1 MKRFKKLI
9 LEEIE
14 KRGLKVAPL
23 FLENKI
29 YVDHSGKSWL
39 VESINEDE
47 VVATCQEDETT
58 QTFSATEFAKD
69 INQEATEQANDV
81 KTNENK
87 IDGVVQ
93 KLQQIGLESIS
104 AGQKMCDESEEGSK
118 EHQDGKEKIANG
130 HAILAQAEE
139 LKKQAGSKA
148 QLSMA
153 QQISQFEDAKKT
165 IETGQSVV
173 EQSQLIINDI
183 EDITNDNVEQVRV
196 VVEKCKNLIEQ
207 GCKDV
212 VKGCQKQAPETRV
225 SQQNGNQTL
234 RGEVV
239 EQMEILTK
247 QAEELQIKAEQFI
260 GQCGDSESS
269 KAKDAAIV
277 SQNAREIKEQAQKA
291 IAATQQIDAQG
302 QATNQEQEEAETQ
315 DEQEVEVAQPEETN
329 QEKTEETNQE
339 KTKEEAVDVQAQVK
353 DSLQQL
359 SNEVDAVKTE
369 QELDPEANEQV
380 SHDIEN
386 LEKTVADAQD
396 VCEQESFD
404 QELAEEKVEEIKA
417 QIKKLSQSAQKQKV
431 VLGQSKTS
439 VKNIGDKIKKLSQ
452 SVEKIQGILTKQQC
466 QDGECQNDEDQE

>member
-29 YVDHSGKSWL
+29 YVDHAGKSWL
-39 VESINEDE
+39 VESVNEDE
-47 VVATCQEDETT
+47 VVVTCQDDETT

-139 LKKQAGSKA
+139 LKKQAGSKVR
-148 QLSMA
+148 LSMA

-165 IETGQSVV
+165 IEIGQSVV

-260 GQCGDSESS
+260 GQCGDSESN

-302 QATNQEQEEAETQ
+302 QVTNQEQEEAETQDVQ

-329 QEKTEETNQE
+329 QEKTEEET
-339 KTKEEAVDVQAQVK
+339 VDVQAQVK

-386 LEKTVADAQD
+386 LEKAVADAQD

-439 VKNIGDKIKKLSQ
+439 VKSIGDKIAKLSQ

>member
-29 YVDHSGKSWL
+29 YVDHAGKSWL
-39 VESINEDE
+39 VESVNEDE
-47 VVATCQEDETT
+47 VVATCQDNETT

-104 AGQKMCDESEEGSK
+104 AGQKICDESEEGSK

-153 QQISQFEDAKKT
+153 QQISQFEDSKKT
-165 IETGQSVV
+165 IESGQAVV

-183 EDITNDNVEQVRV
+183 EDISNENVEQVRV
-196 VVEKCKNLIEQ
+196 VIEKCKNLIEQ
-207 GCKDV
+207 GCKAV
-212 VKGCQKQAPETRV
+212 VQGCRKQSPETLV

-247 QAEELQIKAEQFI
+247 QAEELQIKAQKW
-260 GQCGDSESS
+260 SELSDEE
-269 KAKDAAIV
+269 KI
-277 SQNAREIKEQAQKA
+277 EINKTFRQYEQAINTA
-291 IAATQQIDAQG
+291 LLE
-302 QATNQEQEEAETQ
+302 EQE
-315 DEQEVEVAQPEETN
+315 
-329 QEKTEETNQE
+329 
-339 KTKEEAVDVQAQVK
+339 KEF
-353 DSLQQL
+353 
-359 SNEVDAVKTE
+359 
-369 QELDPEANEQV
+369 ELNID
-380 SHDIEN
+380 
-386 LEKTVADAQD
+386 
-396 VCEQESFD
+396 
-404 QELAEEKVEEIKA
+404 
-417 QIKKLSQSAQKQKV
+417 KLSEESV
-431 VLGQSKTS
+431 SKLLKDNEWS
-439 VKNIGDKIKKLSQ
+439 INKL
-452 SVEKIQGILTKQQC
+452 
-466 QDGECQNDEDQE
+466 DEISIMV